1 MPNAAIESQ
10 AKKAEQKTAI
20 KDDGGGKSQSP
31 IFWIVILLLML
42 AGLTAAKMVVDAP
55 DADDKQLEVTGRI
68 EADETRLVAPTS
80 TKVTQVLVKEGDR
93 VHKGQLLMR
102 LDNSLVQS
110 KLRLSQQ
117 AINNAQQAQQLAQ
130 SQVSATNGEIAE
142 ARKKS
147 KGFWAKLFTSK
158 KKKEETKRKLGEQM
172 GAAQSNLIK
181 SRTGVLK
188 AQAMKEEVASKL
200 SYFQLTS
207 PIDGVVSLVN
217 TNTGELV
224 KTGQVLV
231 TIIDPV
237 DVYMRGFIS
246 ENDMNQ
252 MHAGQVGKAYIA
264 GDDKTSYPA
273 NVQTFDDQPSFT
285 PENVYMKDEQTRLV
299 FGVKIGV
306 RSTDGK
312 AKPGMSC
319 RVVFTGASK

>member
-1 MPNAAIESQ
+1 MGNAAVETREPH
-10 AKKAEQKTAI
+10 KKAPEQRES
-20 KDDGGGKSQSP
+20 GGRGQSP
-31 IFWIVILLLML
+31 IFWIAILLLML
-42 AGLTAAKMVVDAP
+42 AGLTAAKMVADAP
-55 DADDKQLEVTGRI
+55 EADDKQLEVMGRI

-80 TKVTQVLVKEGDR
+80 TKVTGVLVKEGDR
-93 VHKGQLLMR
+93 VHKGQLLVR

-117 AINNAQQAQQLAQ
+117 AISNAQQAQQMAQ
-130 SQVSATNGEIAE
+130 SQVSETNGEIAE

-147 KGFWAKLFTSK
+147 KGFWAKMFTSK

-181 SRTGVLK
+181 SRSGVLK
-188 AQAMKEEVASKL
+188 AQAMRDEAASKL

-217 TNTGELV
+217 TNNGELV
-224 KTGQVLV
+224 KAGQVLV
-231 TIIDPV
+231 TIIDPA
-237 DVYMRGFIS
+237 DVYMRGFVS
-246 ENDMNQ
+246 EKVMNQ
-252 MHAGQVGKAYIA
+252 MHAGQSGKAYIA
-264 GDDKTSYPA
+264 GDDKVSYA
-273 NVQTFDDQPSFT
+273 ASVQTFDDRPSFT

-306 RSTDGK
+306 QATDGK

-319 RVVFTGASK
+319 RVVFAGAAK